1 MKLINVITINT
12 KNAILYTGM
21 HKWYPDGRRLNSP
34 RLTIR
39 STLSVRIGIEIKNEI
54 ITNLKNNINDH
65 IHF

>member
-21 HKWYPDGRRLNSP
+21 HKWYPDGRRLNAP
-34 RLTIR
+34 RITIR
-39 STLSVRIGIEIKNEI
+39 SSLSVIIGVSIRNEIVSNIKN
-54 ITNLKNNINDH
+54 TINDN